1 MCLLFIAKGVIIE
14 DGDSATV
21 VVEDLEELKEPEA
34 SASTS
39 DGVSKNAV
47 DRYGLFRVQF

>member
-1 MCLLFIAKGVIIE
+1 MIIE
-14 DGDSATV
+14 DDDSATV

-39 DGVSKNAV
+39 HGATKMSV
-47 DRYGLFRVQF
+47 DR

>member
-1 MCLLFIAKGVIIE
+1 MLFIVTGVIIE

-39 DGVSKNAV
+39 DGATKNPV
-47 DRYGLFRVQF
+47 DR

>member
-1 MCLLFIAKGVIIE
+1 MWILFIATGVIIE
-14 DGDSATV
+14 DRDSATV

-39 DGVSKNAV
+39 DGVTKNAV
-47 DRYGLFRVQF
+47 DR